1 MNMCANALKM
11 QDRTNRMVNV
21 SLCISISQVSKDTS
35 CSRQIFSFP
44 IGVCLPLAWA
54 IKSLNKTIVGTC
66 FANIE
71 QPKRV
76 YTFFRWSWSQ
86 TNRLIFLLKC
96 DGAKVATYVPPL
108 QRIRSS
114 RSSTDIFGCL
124 NFGLDRL
131 SSFQSSRLSHTL
143 SFALLLHRSPF
154 QVFNLL
160 FHIFLYYFI
169 LFYCFFFFFFYIGM

>member
-1 MNMCANALKM
+1 MFLRILIIRRYLYLWDLCFGCIMMNAWKDYKATKQACLMNMCANALKM

-76 YTFFRWSWSQ
+76 YTFFHWSWSQ
-86 TNRLIFLLKC
+86 TNQLIFLLKC

-114 RSSTDIFGCL
+114 LSSTDIFGCL
-124 NFGLDRL
+124 NFGLDR
-131 SSFQSSRLSHTL
+131 
-143 SFALLLHRSPF
+143 PF
-154 QVFNLL
+154 KFS
-160 FHIFLYYFI
+160 I
-169 LFYCFFFFFFYIGM
+169 